1 MVSLKKA
8 SRNNL
13 KFFFNKNY
21 SPIIK
26 VEPGETFIVETE
38 DNVCGKIRSS
48 TDLPT
53 KENLRELLET
63 TPILGNPVTGPIYI
77 EGAKKGDVLEVEI
90 IDIIPDKQGWAGF
103 VAEENCFNPLKDSF
117 KWRECHG
124 PYVTIIKH
132 IEGPSGTTSDG
143 KAVINSKILWDLK
156 PFIGTI
162 AVAPETEIISTVT
175 GQGPWGGNI
184 DCREICKGNK
194 VYLPIYNDGAILFLG
209 DAHAS
214 QADSEFMGI
223 ADECRATIVLRC
235 NVIKNKRIPYLRVVT
250 PNSLI
255 QINNGKPL
263 DSSIMQAIMWM
274 MDWLTEEYSMDK
286 KEACIHMSI
295 NPEVR
300 LHVYQLVGNLATV
313 GVEFPRKFLK

>member
-1 MVSLKKA
+1 MVSLKKI

-21 SPIIK
+21 SPVIK
-26 VEPGETFIVETE
+26 VEPGETFVVETE

-103 VAEENCFNPLKDSF
+103 VAEEKCFNPLRDSF

-162 AVAPETEIISTVT
+162 AVAPENEIISTVT

-194 VYLPIYNDGAILFLG
+194 VYLPVYNDGALLFLG

-235 NVIKNKRIPYLRVVT
+235 NVIKNKRIPYLRVIT

-286 KEACIHMSI
+286 KEACIYMSI